1 MKKFTRTA
9 VLLLSLTL
17 LWGCEVALIGVGAG
31 VGVGA
36 YKYIEGNLERDY
48 PLAFDSAWDA
58 VNTSLENL
66 QMSVSNSINE
76 GTKGKIEAVRRDGT
90 NITIRIKDRGQGVSR
105 ISVRVGFF
113 GSRDEARRV
122 HEEIFRTAGLE

>member
-1 MKKFTRTA
+1 MRKIVRIT

-17 LWGCEVALIGVGAG
+17 LWSCEVALIGIGAG

-48 PLAFDSAWDA
+48 PFAFNLAWDA
-58 VNTSLENL
+58 TNTSLENL

-76 GTKGKIEAVRRDGT
+76 GTKGKIEAVRRDGS
-90 NITIRIKDRGQGVSR
+90 NVTIRLSDRSQGVTR

-113 GSRDEARRV
+113 GDRDEARRL